1 MSLPTVVQG
10 GNWKPS
16 PQAAQDYSTKKSTR
30 SPSIILRRKYMQTH
44 VPKGIQGG
52 IWTFPQWLKI
62 FEPRIVPCLTL
73 REKYMQTRVP
83 TMVQGGRALHTSYMY
98 M

>member
-1 MSLPTVVQG
+1 
-10 GNWKPS
+10 
-16 PQAAQDYSTKKSTR
+16 
-30 SPSIILRRKYMQTH
+30 MQTH
-44 VPKGIQGG
+44 VPKGVQGG

-83 TMVQGGRALHTSYMY
+83 TMVQGGRALHTSYMICNDTEDENGRGSPSVGPKSNEY
-98 M
+98 GN